1 MVLYTK
7 LALADEFKRLEK
19 IMPVNDITVKK
30 LTTGTGMN
38 HKTFYYHFDGMVGLM
53 KFIFERELVSLFEDS
68 PVSGYDDWGDG
79 VLKIMQY
86 VKDNEKLLRSI
97 AKSKYWPEMRFFFSS
112 MYERYCACL
121 LREVVKIV
129 SETDGVE
136 SGISEEAFDLNVSF
150 YGLLFYTY
158 MEKWFFEGIKIPKE
172 QFFKNCI
179 DVVGEK
185 AMHDAVRRFR
195 SQSR

>member
-1 MVLYTK
+1 MN
-7 LALADEFKRLEK
+7 EFTRITSEIGPELE
-19 IMPVNDITVKK
+19 ILTNIPEYILNKK
-30 LTTGTGMN
+30 LPKNIAQAIINVRKGNVKIIPG
-38 HKTFYYHFDGMVGLM
+38 FDGIYG
-53 KFIFERELVSLFEDS
+53 
-68 PVSGYDDWGDG
+68 
-79 VLKIMQY
+79 KI
-86 VKDNEKLLRSI
+86 LLRSI

-179 DVVGEK
+179 I
-185 AMHDAVRRFR
+185 RTR
-195 SQSR
+195 